1 MSKAGTKSAKHAR
14 PFGAEHEVAQAIA
27 AKPAMPIT
35 RRRIALASL
44 CGAALLAALAT
55 MPIRNAATS
64 TPQVATTKPAP
75 IIRTARTA
83 PKIDPLIEEV
93 TGAISKKKKKSGKT
107 KYMKAAQEPNPI
119 GDWFNKT
126 FSGDDK
132 TARKR
137 TSAID

>member
-1 MSKAGTKSAKHAR
+1 MSKASTKSAEHVIAR
-14 PFGAEHEVAQAIA
+14 TIA
-27 AKPAMPIT
+27 AQPAMPIT
-35 RRRIALASL
+35 KRRIALAAC

-55 MPIRNAATS
+55 MPTHNAATG
-64 TPQVATTKPAP
+64 TTQVAATKPSP

-93 TGAISKKKKKSGKT
+93 TGAISRKKKKSGKT
-107 KYMKAAQEPNPI
+107 KYMKAAEEPNPL
-119 GDWFNKT
+119 GDWFKKT